1 MCYYAQPAGSKLTRK
16 PTQIVQIKLRLQ
28 ERLRREVEKLAKK
41 SGRSLNG
48 ELVALIEL
56 ALEIANR
63 GGRWAAFDET
73 IEALSRSMAENT
85 DRINRVAENMDRIN
99 RLLDVQRE
107 HARSQ
112 EKRGEREKS
121 APPNTERAGEKSE

>member
-1 MCYYAQPAGSKLTRK
+1 VTRK

-56 ALEIANR
+56 ALETASQGR
-63 GGRWAAFDET
+63 RWAALEET
-73 IEALSRSMAENT
+73 ISRS
-85 DRINRVAENMDRIN
+85 VAENAEGLAEIADLIN

-107 HARSQ
+107 HAGRSE
-112 EKRGEREKS
+112 EKREEREKS
-121 APPNTERAGEKSE
+121 APPNTEQAGEKSE